1 MGEGGVWWVCNKVR
15 LCGVGRGE
23 GGMQQVSLC
32 RGERERVGMQQGE
45 TVREGVG

>member
-1 MGEGGVWWVCNKVR
+1 MR

-45 TVREGVG
+45 TVREGVGRGRVQGRECD